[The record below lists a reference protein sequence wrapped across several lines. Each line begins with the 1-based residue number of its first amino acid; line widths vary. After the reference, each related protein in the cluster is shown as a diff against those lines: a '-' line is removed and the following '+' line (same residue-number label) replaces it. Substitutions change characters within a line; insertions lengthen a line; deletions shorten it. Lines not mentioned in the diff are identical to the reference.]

1 VVAPLIQVTG
11 EPAARKIKILA
22 ENSKFPGSAMATS
35 LGVAP
40 HPMTI
45 AARTIVSI
53 SDNTDIRQGWRVRVF
68 VLPADWNAL
77 GRTIAERRFRSEAAA
92 RRWAS
97 WATKMVAELHPDLP
111 PAEIQG

>member
-1 VVAPLIQVTG
+1 
-11 EPAARKIKILA
+11 
-22 ENSKFPGSAMATS
+22 
-35 LGVAP
+35 
-40 HPMTI
+40 MTI

-92 RRWAS
+92 RHWAS